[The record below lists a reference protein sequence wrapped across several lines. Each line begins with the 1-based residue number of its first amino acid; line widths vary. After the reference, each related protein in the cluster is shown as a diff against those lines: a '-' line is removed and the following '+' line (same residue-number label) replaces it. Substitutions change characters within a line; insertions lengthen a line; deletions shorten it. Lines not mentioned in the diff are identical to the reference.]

1 VERGD
6 LDLGQRSS
14 DRLGTG
20 KSRNVGSAIR
30 RRRIEFNQRLQLT
43 AAYAITQAAAA
54 EARSLP
60 RPLVALLGVVVGGA

>member
-1 VERGD
+1 
-6 LDLGQRSS
+6 
-14 DRLGTG
+14 
-20 KSRNVGSAIR
+20 
-30 RRRIEFNQRLQLT
+30 LQLT